1 MICNPTAR
9 ANGPRELCGKLPGAN
24 ILDATPENIND
35 YCCGSWDLV
44 VRDVEATLPAGLAC
58 EVLAELAR
66 QRVPEAFA
74 LRLELVCLKKIAY
87 YLFAQGSSLERQLAQ
102 LATFWHG
109 EHLGGADGAACGY
122 WRHSARLTEVSDARV
137 QCSGAVSATADARAL
152 VKHLCCLPRHS
163 SKGCGA
169 LLLELP
175 RSLHCWRL
183 VERACAAASA
193 PPPTAADEPPP
204 AAVAGRWH
212 SRLRESLGVQLWPP
226 EAAAVVRAS
235 LLCRGADK
243 AVRMRDELSRARAA
257 LESCTEAADAALRAL
272 QRSPCCAEDA
282 LRLLGDEAALDPASA
297 RAAAAAAVRRH
308 KHVNLLRGASPVL
321 RVVAGWLRAV
331 EESADQRPAAGEPHT
346 GSARR
351 LFVAGD
357 KRHGEP
363 RGAQPALVAPGGGGG
378 GLELFGELRR
388 VELRYRPQ
396 LRAAVAASGWPAH
409 IADRRGAVREKA
421 ADNKL
426 CSGCGAQFSALWV
439 RPPTTSLLLTRPRLP
454 QSPVPTPHPP
464 SPSPTSRDLSPP
476 RLHPASSRPRLDLA
490 SIAAGAPRRL
500 LIK

>member
-1 MICNPTAR
+1 M
-9 ANGPRELCGKLPGAN
+9 
-24 ILDATPENIND
+24 
-35 YCCGSWDLV
+35 
-44 VRDVEATLPAGLAC
+44 
-58 EVLAELAR
+58 
-66 QRVPEAFA
+66 
-74 LRLELVCLKKIAY
+74 
-87 YLFAQGSSLERQLAQ
+87 
-102 LATFWHG
+102 
-109 EHLGGADGAACGY
+109 
-122 WRHSARLTEVSDARV
+122 
-137 QCSGAVSATADARAL
+137 
-152 VKHLCCLPRHS
+152 
-163 SKGCGA
+163 
-169 LLLELP
+169 
-175 RSLHCWRL
+175 
-183 VERACAAASA
+183 
-193 PPPTAADEPPP
+193 
-204 AAVAGRWH
+204 
-212 SRLRESLGVQLWPP
+212 
-226 EAAAVVRAS
+226 RAS

-331 EESADQRPAAGEPHT
+331 EASADQRPAAGEPHT

-396 LRAAVAASGWPAH
+396 LRAAVAASGWPAQ

-426 CSGCGAQFSALWV
+426 CTGPDLCECAYGWSGPGCYEPLCTSCSGHGECV
-439 RPPTTSLLLTRPRLP
+439 RPELCYCEEGKWEGKQGESATG
-454 QSPVPTPHPP
+454 PVSGTLAPWMALFRNPTP
-464 SPSPTSRDLSPP
+464 LSLSSLSI
-476 RLHPASSRPRLDLA
+476 RVLSSETFTATHRFIASMALMP
-490 SIAAGAPRRL
+490 I
-500 LIK
+500 